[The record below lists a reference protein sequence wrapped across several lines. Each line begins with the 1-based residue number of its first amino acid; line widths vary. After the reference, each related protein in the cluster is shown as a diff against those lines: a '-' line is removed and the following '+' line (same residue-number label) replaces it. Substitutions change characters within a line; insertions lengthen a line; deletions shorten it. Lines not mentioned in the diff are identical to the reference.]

1 MLKKIGLG
9 LFVLLLVAV
18 GLVWAR
24 FVIPLQEA
32 ADKFGPE
39 TAARDYALQDNGKLN
54 LPTPNPPF
62 TRPLPIPTKIFIG
75 VNCMFTPRKVLMR
88 PCLALLWGLKMPI
101 ALPRARY

>member
-18 GLVWAR
+18 GLVWVR

-54 LPTPNPPF
+54 LPTPQPAIY
-62 TRPLPIPTKIFIG
+62 RPLPIPTKIFIG
-75 VNCMFTPRKVLMR
+75 VNMFTKESFDATLFGTILGIEDAYRF
-88 PCLALLWGLKMPI
+88 A
-101 ALPRARY
+101 RARY